1 MGLRHDHGSQFISHT
16 FQSELAFLGI
26 RSTPSFV
33 RERMGNGCAE
43 RFVRTLKEQLL
54 WLERYETVEE
64 LNVALRDFLTRYNAF
79 WLIARH
85 GYQSP
90 AEAHRSLA
98 A

>member
-1 MGLRHDHGSQFISHT
+1 MISR
-16 FQSELAFLGI
+16 FQEDN
-26 RSTPSFV
+26 RRV
-33 RERMGNGCAE
+33 R
-43 RFVRTLKEQLL
+43 RTLTKEQLL